1 VNITKHLIKI
11 KNVFCSRVEHSN
23 AVSIA
28 TINATILSIF
38 IALASGYILHFSS
51 IIKQLEMEAIRQAE
65 RINDIPFSDTWSKF
79 ATVTIDY
86 LKNAKPS
93 DNDMEIRFTQ
103 LMVDPMA
110 DIQTPDSIKNYQQQT
125 GMTRIEETI
134 CLMAAFSLRSPFPE
148 RLGTTEYLPEK
159 LATAE
164 HQKKQYFLSPTA
176 KKHFNGVDE
185 VQSWI
190 DEAEKK
196 LSSVLMFIRFF
207 GESRFI
213 HAQKWPQNDILF
225 LNMPSG
231 HFGLKGGVM
240 VTPDVKSLPHEF
252 VKNLQ
257 SLYDISHSA
266 RVSLNDL
273 KRYSGVMPD
282 KTTKLI
288 FLIFSVFAFYFGVI
302 IPLLTK
308 SVSKLCVIWVPTFF
322 YTSLFVYIFYRVL
335 SP

>member
-11 KNVFCSRVEHSN
+11 KNDFCSRVEHSN

-51 IIKQLEMEAIRQAE
+51 IIKQLEMEAVRQAE

-86 LKNAKPS
+86 LKNAKPG
-93 DNDMEIRFTQ
+93 DNDMQIRFTQ
-103 LMVDPMA
+103 LIADPAGESVD
-110 DIQTPDSIKNYQQQT
+110 IKTPDSLKNYQQQT

-148 RLGTTEYLPEK
+148 RLGVAK
-159 LATAE
+159 N
-164 HQKKQYFLSPTA
+164 QKELYFFSPTA

-185 VQSWI
+185 VQHWI

-196 LSSVLMFIRFF
+196 LGGVLMFARFF

-231 HFGLKGGVM
+231 YLGLKGGVKA
-240 VTPDVKSLPHEF
+240 TPDVKRLPREF

-257 SLYDISHSA
+257 SLYDVSHSA

-273 KRYSGVMPD
+273 KRYSSVMPD

-288 FLIFSVFAFYFGVI
+288 FLIFSVFAFYLGVI
-302 IPLLTK
+302 IPLLTQ